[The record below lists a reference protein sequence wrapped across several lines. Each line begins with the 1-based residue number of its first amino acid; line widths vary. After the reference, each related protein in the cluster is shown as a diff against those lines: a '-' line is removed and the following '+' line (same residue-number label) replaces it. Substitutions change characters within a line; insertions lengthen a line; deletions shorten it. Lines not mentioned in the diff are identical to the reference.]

1 LHLNGAPQSSPKARG
16 AWYPWGRRRLC
27 ASPGV
32 AASQERESMRVPATR
47 RAFNEALVGMLPV
60 ASSEREALLAAARS
74 EGAAF
79 PRNLVAKG
87 LLTPE
92 ALLGAFETLCGVPPF
107 RREAADVRP
116 VPSEIL
122 PLAFLR
128 ARRLVPVTLEDG
140 KLVVA
145 MADPLDVEAREA
157 VARATGRRVEVLA
170 GTEEEIREAI
180 EKMYGEG
187 TSSMERLVE
196 QVAEESDV
204 AVTEDDKVERLIGE
218 ASEAP
223 IIRLVNFLIAKAIE
237 RGASD
242 IHLEPY
248 EKTLRVRY
256 RIDGILHDVDAP
268 PKRLQTAVISR
279 VKIMAR
285 LNIAESRLPQDGRIK
300 LRIGGKEIDFRVS
313 TVPTLFGESVVIR
326 ILDQESVPLNL
337 ETLGFAPGVLAA
349 FRAMVNA
356 PHGMILVTGPTG
368 SGKTTTLYGAL
379 REIRTAER
387 KVITIEDPVEYQIP
401 GVNQIQVK
409 PQIGLTFASGLRSI
423 VRQDPD
429 VILVGEIR
437 DRETAEIAIHS
448 ALTGHM
454 MLSTLHTNDAAGAIA
469 RLLDMGVEEYLLP
482 SSLTGVL
489 AQRLVRSVCGACSA
503 PREVSPALREEVVRE
518 TGFAPEG
525 DLRAGRGCDACG
537 GTGYRGRTGIF
548 ELLAITDEIRELIL
562 ARADS
567 GAIRSRAVAGGMTLL
582 REDGWEKVRRGVTT
596 IEEVI
601 RVTRE

>member
-1 LHLNGAPQSSPKARG
+1 MN
-16 AWYPWGRRRLC
+16 RRVFNESLV
-27 ASPGV
+27 AILKPPPG
-32 AASQERESMRVPATR
+32 EREELLL
-47 RAFNEALVGMLPV
+47 RA
-60 ASSEREALLAAARS
+60 RT
-74 EGAAF
+74 EGADFAKT
-79 PRNLVAKG
+79 LVSMGELPAEE
-87 LLTPE
+87 LLR
-92 ALLGAFETLCGVPPF
+92 AFETHCGTLPF
-107 RREAADVRP
+107 RGMVPEIRP
-116 VPSEIL
+116 VPAEIL
-122 PLAFLR
+122 SLPFLR
-128 ARRLVPVTLEDG
+128 ARLLVPVRIEDG
-140 KLVVA
+140 RIVIA
-145 MADPLDVEAREA
+145 MADPLDTDAREA
-157 VARATGRRVEVLA
+157 VARATGRQVEVLA

-187 TSSMERLVE
+187 ASSMERLIE
-196 QVAEESDV
+196 QVGEESDS
-204 AVTEDDKVERLIGE
+204 APTEDEKVERLIGE

-223 IIRLVNFLIAKAIE
+223 IIRLVNFVIARAIE

-248 EKTLRVRY
+248 EKSLRVRY
-256 RIDGILHDVDAP
+256 RIDGVLHDVDSP
-268 PKRLQTAVISR
+268 PKRLQTAIISR
-279 VKIMAR
+279 VKIMSR

-300 LRIGGKEIDFRVS
+300 LRISGKEIDFRVS

-326 ILDQESVPLNL
+326 ILDQASVPLDL
-337 ETLGFAPGVLAA
+337 GTLGFSVEALPA
-349 FRAMVNA
+349 FREMVTA
-356 PHGMILVTGPTG
+356 PHGMVLVTGPTG

-379 REIRTAER
+379 QEIRATDR

-454 MLSTLHTNDAAGAIA
+454 MLSTLHTNDATGAIA
-469 RLLDMGVEEYLLP
+469 RLLDMDVEEYLLP
-482 SSLTGVL
+482 SALTGVL
-489 AQRLVRSVCGACSA
+489 AQRLVRTICRECSA
-503 PREVSPALREEVVRE
+503 PREVSPAFREEVIRE
-518 TGFAPEG
+518 SGFVPDGE
-525 DLRAGRGCDACG
+525 LREGRGCEACG

-548 ELLAITDEIRELIL
+548 ELLRITDGIREKIL
-562 ARADS
+562 ARADTGS
-567 GAIRSRAVAGGMTLL
+567 IRERAVAEGMTLL
-582 REDGWEKVRRGVTT
+582 REDGWRKVRAGVTT

>member
-1 LHLNGAPQSSPKARG
+1 MN
-16 AWYPWGRRRLC
+16 
-27 ASPGV
+27 
-32 AASQERESMRVPATR
+32 R
-47 RAFNEALVGMLPV
+47 RAFNESLVAGLNLSV
-60 ASSEREALLAAARS
+60 GEREELLARARS
-74 EGAAF
+74 EGAGF
-79 PRNLVAKG
+79 AKG
-87 LLTPE
+87 LVSTGILPAE
-92 ALLGAFETLCGVPPF
+92 ELRRAFETHCGIPPF
-107 RREAADVRP
+107 RGEVPGIRP
-116 VPSEIL
+116 VPAEIL
-122 PLAFLR
+122 SLPFLR
-128 ARRLVPVTLEDG
+128 ARLLIPVSVEDG
-140 KLVVA
+140 QVVIA
-145 MADPLDVEAREA
+145 MADPLDADAREA
-157 VARATGRRVEVLA
+157 VARATGRRVEVLV

-187 TSSMERLVE
+187 ASSMERLIE
-196 QVAEESDV
+196 QVGEESET
-204 AVTEDDKVERLIGE
+204 APTEDAKVERLIGE

-223 IIRLVNFLIAKAIE
+223 IIRLVNFVIARAIE

-248 EKTLRVRY
+248 EKNFRVRY
-256 RIDGILHDVDAP
+256 RIDGVLHDVDSP
-268 PKRLQTAVISR
+268 PKRLQTAIISR
-279 VKIMAR
+279 VKIMSR

-300 LRIGGKEIDFRVS
+300 LRISGKEIDFRVS

-326 ILDQESVPLNL
+326 ILDQASVPLDL
-337 ETLGFAPGVLAA
+337 GTLGFSAEALPA
-349 FRAMVNA
+349 FREMVTA
-356 PHGMILVTGPTG
+356 PHGMVLVTGPTG

-379 REIRTAER
+379 QEIRATDR

-454 MLSTLHTNDAAGAIA
+454 MLSTLHTNDAVGAIA
-469 RLLDMGVEEYLLP
+469 RLLDMEVEEYLLP
-482 SSLTGVL
+482 SALTGVL
-489 AQRLVRSVCGACSA
+489 AQRLVRTICRECSA
-503 PREVSPALREEVVRE
+503 PREVSPSFREEVIRE
-518 TGFAPEG
+518 SGFVPDGE
-525 DLRAGRGCDACG
+525 LREGRGCETCG

-548 ELLAITDEIRELIL
+548 ELLRITDGIREKIL
-562 ARADS
+562 ARADTGS
-567 GAIRSRAVAGGMTLL
+567 IRERAVAEGMTLL
-582 REDGWEKVRRGVTT
+582 REDGWRKVRAGVTT